1 MRKVV
6 SADLSEL
13 VDVRVDPEAEPADW
27 DQALAKFL
35 LAVVRKRSRSA
46 PGSPAAVRS
55 DTGGSNVE
63 N

>member
-6 SADLSEL
+6 SDLSEL
-13 VDVRVDPEAEPADW
+13 VEVRVDPEADPVDV

-55 DTGGSNVE
+55 DTGEANVE